1 MSTSETKVG
10 QAAESKDT
18 KPAVEKQAPETPK
31 KSEAKANASTPTE
44 EKVQSATPA
53 PVAAP
58 TVSEPHALD
67 SGWTFH
73 MDRKQKRGAS
83 HKDFTSGLKTICSF
97 KTIEQFYD
105 IWSFIK
111 KPDALPPNVNI
122 YMFREGL
129 VPAWESFPNGGHW
142 IIKVT
147 KGNGLITTLW
157 DELVMAVLGEQ
168 FGTKELVGI
177 ALSVRARNDVLT
189 LWNRD
194 NNENNVRFKLGER
207 LKTILNL
214 HHNTTVEYKD
224 FGAAIK
230 DKSTT
235 RDAKQYIYVPQN

>member
-1 MSTSETKVG
+1 MSTSEIRVG
-10 QAAESKDT
+10 QATESKDT
-18 KPAVEKQAPETPK
+18 KPAAEKQAPETPK

-53 PVAAP
+53 PVTAP